1 MTALSIDIKWSRD
14 NFQLDMQADFSD
26 GITGI
31 FGASGAGKSSLLQL
45 IAGLE
50 KIDEGQILIGDNVIA
65 RSETKQFTPSHKRR
79 IGYVFQEGRLFPHM
93 SVRQNLLFATKY
105 VKTNN
110 QQFSLNEIVEL
121 LEIKPLLNKLP
132 RQLSGGEK
140 QRVAIGR
147 SLLSSPRLLLMD
159 EPFSALDTSLRR
171 QIIPFLIKINQK
183 LKLPIL
189 VVSHDLPDLL
199 SLSQQL
205 LLVKDGRILAQ
216 GNYLDLIEKDLLI
229 DIMEES
235 GLTNMIPFKIEHI
248 GKESFGLSNK
258 TNTGQIINIKRSTP
272 LNHFEIGDEINVS
285 IRPEDIAI
293 ALHEVKDVSIR
304 NQLEGT
310 ILQIIKH
317 GNHTYCLVD
326 VGFKLLVTI
335 TETSRQT
342 LNLKQGGIVWCLF
355 KSMALKTN
363 I

>member
-14 NFQLDMQADFSD
+14 NFNLDMQTDFSD

-50 KIDEGQILIGDNVIA
+50 QLDKGKIAIENDVLDN
-65 RSETKQFTPSHKRR
+65 SETKQFTASHKRR

-93 SVRQNLLFATKY
+93 NVRQNLLFATKY
-105 VKTNN
+105 IKKNK
-110 QQFSLNEIVEL
+110 QQFNINEIVKL
-121 LEIKPLLNKLP
+121 LEIESLLNKLP

-159 EPFSALDTSLRR
+159 EPFSALDISLRR
-171 QIIPFLIKINQK
+171 QIIPFLIKINQR

-199 SLSQQL
+199 SLSQTL
-205 LLVKDGRILAQ
+205 LLVKDGQILAQ
-216 GNYLDLIEKDLLI
+216 GNYFDLVEKDLLI
-229 DIMEES
+229 DIMKES
-235 GLTNMIPFKIEHI
+235 GLINMIPFKIKHI
-248 GKESFGLSNK
+248 GTHFFELNKK
-258 TNTGQIINIKRSTP
+258 TNSGQISIKRNKQ
-272 LNHFEIGDEINVS
+272 LQHFELDDEIHVS
-285 IRPEDIAI
+285 LRPEDIAI
-293 ALHEVKDVSIR
+293 ALHQIEDVSIR

-310 ILQIIKH
+310 IQQIIKH
-317 GNHTYCLVD
+317 GNQTYCLVD

-335 TETSRQT
+335 TEASRKALQ
-342 LNLKQGGIVWCLF
+342 LEKGERVWCLF
-355 KSMALKTN
+355 KSMALKVN

>member
-50 KIDEGQILIGDNVIA
+50 KLDEGQIKIGNDILDQ
-65 RSETKQFTPSHKRR
+65 SETKQFTPSHKRQ

-105 VKTNN
+105 IKESR
-110 QQFSLNEIVEL
+110 QQFKLDEIVEL
-121 LEIKPLLNKLP
+121 LEIESLLSKLP

-199 SLSQQL
+199 SLSQKL
-205 LLVKDGRILAQ
+205 LLVKDGQILAQ
-216 GNYLDLIEKDLLI
+216 GNYFELIEKDLLI
-229 DIMEES
+229 DILEES
-235 GLTNMIPFKIEHI
+235 GLTNMIPFKIVHI
-248 GKESFGLSNK
+248 DTDYFELSKK
-258 TNTGQIINIKRSTP
+258 TNKGQINIKRNKQ
-272 LNHFEIGDEINVS
+272 LQHFELDDEINVS
-285 IRPEDIAI
+285 LRPEDIAI
-293 ALHEVKDVSIR
+293 ALHQVEDVSIR

-317 GNHTYCLVD
+317 GNQTYCLVD

-335 TETSRQT
+335 TEASRQS
-342 LNLKQGGIVWCLF
+342 LKLTQGETVWCLF
-355 KSMALKTN
+355 KSMALKVN

>member
-1 MTALSIDIKWSRD
+1 MTALSIDIRWSRD
-14 NFQLDMQADFSD
+14 NFKLDMQADFSD
-26 GITGI
+26 GIIGI

-50 KIDEGQILIGDNVIA
+50 KIDEGQIIIGNDILDKTEN
-65 RSETKQFTPSHKRR
+65 KQFTPSHKRR

-105 VKTNN
+105 IKTNN
-110 QQFSLNEIVEL
+110 QQFSLNEIVDL
-121 LEIKPLLNKLP
+121 LEIESLLNKLP

-205 LLVKDGRILAQ
+205 LLVKDGRVLAQ

-248 GKESFGLSNK
+248 GKESFDLSK
-258 TNTGQIINIKRSTP
+258 QTSKGQINIKRSTP
-272 LNHFEIGDEINVS
+272 LNHFEINDEINVS

-310 ILQIIKH
+310 ISQIIKH

-342 LNLKQGGIVWCLF
+342 LKLEQGATVWCLF

-363 I
+363 V

>member
-1 MTALSIDIKWSRD
+1 MKALSIDIKWSRD
-14 NFQLDMQADFSD
+14 NFKLDMQADFSD

-50 KIDEGQILIGDNVIA
+50 KLDEGQITIGDDILDN
-65 RSETKQFTPSHKRR
+65 SKTKQFTAPHKRR

-93 SVRQNLLFATKY
+93 NVRQNLLFGTKY
-105 VKTNN
+105 IKASQ
-110 QQFSLNEIVEL
+110 QQFKFNEIVEL
-121 LEIKPLLNKLP
+121 LEIELLLNKLP
-132 RQLSGGEK
+132 KQLSGGEK

-159 EPFSALDTSLRR
+159 EPFSALDIALRR

-183 LKLPIL
+183 LKLPVL

-199 SLSQQL
+199 NLSQKL
-205 LLVKDGRILAQ
+205 LLIKDGRILAQ
-216 GNYLDLIEKDLLI
+216 GKYFELVEKDLLI

-248 GKESFGLSNK
+248 NPDYFELSKQTNK
-258 TNTGQIINIKRSTP
+258 GQINIKRNKQ
-272 LNHFEIGDEINVS
+272 LQHFEVNDEIHVS

-293 ALHEVKDVSIR
+293 ALHQIEDVSIR

-317 GNHTYCLVD
+317 GNQTYCLVD

-335 TETSRQT
+335 TEISR
-342 LNLKQGGIVWCLF
+342 LSLKLTQGKTVWCLF
-355 KSMALKTN
+355 KSMALKVN

>member
-1 MTALSIDIKWSRD
+1 MTALSIDIKWSKD
-14 NFQLDMQADFSD
+14 NFKLNMQADFSE

-50 KIDEGQILIGDNVIA
+50 KLDEGQISIGTDILDH
-65 RSETKQFTPSHKRR
+65 SQSKKFTPSHKRR

-93 SVRQNLLFATKY
+93 NVRQNLLFATKY
-105 VKTNN
+105 IKEAN
-110 QQFSLNEIVEL
+110 QQFSLDEVVEL
-121 LEIKPLLNKLP
+121 LEIEALLSKLP
-132 RQLSGGEK
+132 KQLSGGEK

-159 EPFSALDTSLRR
+159 EPFSALDISLRS

-199 SLSQQL
+199 SLSQKL
-205 LLVKDGRILAQ
+205 LLVKDGQVLAH
-216 GNYLDLIEKDLLI
+216 GNYFDLLEKELLI
-229 DIMEES
+229 DIMRDS
-235 GLTNMIPFKIEHI
+235 GMINMIPFKIENI
-248 GKESFGLSNK
+248 EADYFELGKMTNK
-258 TNTGQIINIKRSTP
+258 GKISIKRSNQSQHYS
-272 LNHFEIGDEINVS
+272 LGDEIS
-285 IRPEDIAI
+285 ISLRPEDIAI
-293 ALHEVKDVSIR
+293 ALRKVEAVSIR

-317 GNHTYCLVD
+317 GNQSYCLVD
-326 VGFKLLVTI
+326 VGFRLLVSI
-335 TETSRQT
+335 TETSRNKLDLEKGKT
-342 LNLKQGGIVWCLF
+342 VWCLF
-355 KSMALKTN
+355 KSVALKAN

>member
-1 MTALSIDIKWSRD
+1 MTTLSIDIKWSRD
-14 NFQLDMQADFSD
+14 NFKLDMQADFSN

-31 FGASGAGKSSLLQL
+31 FGASGSGKSSLLQL
-45 IAGLE
+45 ITGLE
-50 KIDEGQILIGDNVIA
+50 KIDEGQIIIGEDVLD
-65 RSETKQFTPSHKRR
+65 RSKTKQFTPSHKRR

-93 SVRQNLLFATKY
+93 NVRQNLLFACKY
-105 VKTNN
+105 VKNKN
-110 QQFSLNEIVEL
+110 QQFSLNEIVDL
-121 LEIKPLLNKLP
+121 LEIESLLNKLP
-132 RQLSGGEK
+132 KQLSGGEK

-159 EPFSALDTSLRR
+159 EPFSALDTALRR
-171 QIIPFLIKINQK
+171 QIIPFLIKINKK
-183 LKLPIL
+183 LNLPIL

-199 SLSQQL
+199 SLSQNL
-205 LLVKDGRILAQ
+205 LLVKDGKVLAQ
-216 GNYLDLIEKDLLI
+216 GNYFELVEKDLLL

-235 GLTNMIPFKIEHI
+235 GFTNMIPFKIEHI
-248 GKESFGLSNK
+248 GEASLELSKK
-258 TNTGQIINIKRSTP
+258 TNQGQINISRNKP
-272 LNHFEIGDEINVS
+272 LSHFEIGDEINVS

-293 ALHEVKDVSIR
+293 ALHQIEDVSIR

-335 TETSRQT
+335 TETSRAA
-342 LNLKQGGIVWCLF
+342 LNLEEREKVWCLF

>member
-14 NFQLDMQADFSD
+14 NFKLDMRAEFSN

-50 KIDEGQILIGDNVIA
+50 KIDEGEIIIGNTIID

-93 SVRQNLLFATKY
+93 NVSQNLRFATKY
-105 VKTNN
+105 VKDYD
-110 QQFSLNEIVEL
+110 QQFQLSEIVDL
-121 LEIKPLLNKLP
+121 LEIEPLLNKLP

-159 EPFSALDTSLRR
+159 EPFSALDISLRK
-171 QIIPFLIKINQK
+171 QIIPFLIKINKK

-199 SLSQQL
+199 SLSQKL
-205 LLVKDGRILAQ
+205 LLVKNGQVLAH
-216 GNYLDLIEKDLLI
+216 GKYFDLVEKDIFI

-248 GKESFGLSNK
+248 GKSSFELSKK
-258 TNTGQIINIKRSTP
+258 TNTGQINISRNKP
-272 LNHFEIGDEINVS
+272 LNHFESSDEINVS

-293 ALHEVKDVSIR
+293 ALHPVEDISIR
-304 NQLEGT
+304 NQLEGC

-335 TETSRQT
+335 TEASRKA
-342 LNLKQGGIVWCLF
+342 LKLKEKGKVWCLF
-355 KSMALKTN
+355 KSMALKVN

>member
-14 NFQLDMQADFSD
+14 NFNLDMQTDFTD

-50 KIDEGQILIGDNVIA
+50 KLDEGQITIGDDILDN
-65 RSETKQFTPSHKRR
+65 SKTKQFTASHKRR

-93 SVRQNLLFATKY
+93 NVRQNLLFATKY
-105 VKTNN
+105 IKVSQ
-110 QQFSLNEIVEL
+110 QQFKLSEIVEL
-121 LEIKPLLNKLP
+121 LEIESLLNKLP

-159 EPFSALDTSLRR
+159 EPFSALDTSLRQ
-171 QIIPFLIKINQK
+171 QIIPFLIKINQR

-199 SLSQQL
+199 SLSQKL
-205 LLVKDGRILAQ
+205 LLVKDGQILAQ
-216 GNYLDLIEKDLLI
+216 GNYFDLIENDLLI
-229 DIMEES
+229 DIMKES
-235 GLTNMIPFKIEHI
+235 GLINMIPFKIEHI
-248 GKESFGLSNK
+248 DTDYFELSKK
-258 TNTGQIINIKRSTP
+258 TNKGIISIKRKKQ
-272 LNHFEIGDEINVS
+272 LQHFELDDEIHVS
-285 IRPEDIAI
+285 LRPEDIAI
-293 ALHEVKDVSIR
+293 ALHQVEHVSIR
-304 NQLEGT
+304 NQLEGI

-317 GNHTYCLVD
+317 GNQTYCLVD

-335 TETSRQT
+335 TETSRQK
-342 LNLKQGGIVWCLF
+342 LKLTQGETVWCLF
-355 KSMALKTN
+355 KSMALKVN

>member
-1 MTALSIDIKWSRD
+1 M
-14 NFQLDMQADFSD
+14 N
-26 GITGI
+26 
-31 FGASGAGKSSLLQL
+31 
-45 IAGLE
+45 
-50 KIDEGQILIGDNVIA
+50 
-65 RSETKQFTPSHKRR
+65 
-79 IGYVFQEGRLFPHM
+79 
-93 SVRQNLLFATKY
+93 VRQNLLFATKY
-105 VKTNN
+105 VRTNN
-110 QQFSLNEIVEL
+110 QQFSLNEIVKL
-121 LEIKPLLNKLP
+121 LEIELLLNKLP

-248 GKESFGLSNK
+248 GKESFNLSNK
-258 TNTGQIINIKRSTP
+258 TNKGQINIKRSTP
-272 LNHFEIGDEINVS
+272 INHFEIGDEINVS

-293 ALHEVKDVSIR
+293 ALHKVEDVSIQ

-335 TETSRQT
+335 TETSQQT
-342 LNLKQGGIVWCLF
+342 LNLEQGGTVWCLF

>member
-1 MTALSIDIKWSRD
+1 MTALSIDIEWSRD
-14 NFQLDMQADFSD
+14 NFNLDMQADFSN
-26 GITGI
+26 GITGV

-50 KIDEGQILIGDNVIA
+50 KIDEGHIQIGDDILD

-93 SVRQNLLFATKY
+93 SVRQNLLFACKY

-110 QQFSLNEIVEL
+110 QQFSLTGIVEL
-121 LEIKPLLNKLP
+121 LDIESLLHKLP

-159 EPFSALDTSLRR
+159 EPFSALDTALRR

-199 SLSQQL
+199 SLSQKL
-205 LLVKDGRILAQ
+205 LLVKDGKILAQ
-216 GNYLDLIEKDLLI
+216 GNYFELVEKDLLL

-235 GLTNMIPFKIEHI
+235 GLTNMIPFKLEHI
-248 GKESFGLSNK
+248 GKESFELSKETNK
-258 TNTGQIINIKRSTP
+258 GQINIKRSKP

-293 ALHEVKDVSIR
+293 ALHQIEDVSIR

-317 GNHTYCLVD
+317 GNHTYCMVD

-335 TETSRQT
+335 TETSRQA
-342 LNLKQGGIVWCLF
+342 LNLKQGGAVWCLF
-355 KSMALKTN
+355 KSMALKIN

>member
-14 NFQLDMQADFSD
+14 NFKLDMRAEFSN

-50 KIDEGQILIGDNVIA
+50 KIDEGEIIIDGAVID

-93 SVRQNLLFATKY
+93 NVRQNLLFGTKY
-105 VKTNN
+105 VKNYD
-110 QQFSLNEIVEL
+110 QQFKLSEIVDL
-121 LEIKPLLNKLP
+121 LEIESLLNKRP
-132 RQLSGGEK
+132 KQLSGGEK

-159 EPFSALDTSLRR
+159 EPFSALDISLRK
-171 QIIPFLIKINQK
+171 QIIPFLIKINKK

-199 SLSQQL
+199 SLSQKL
-205 LLVKDGRILAQ
+205 LLVKDGQVLAH
-216 GNYLDLIEKDLLI
+216 GKYFDLIEKDMFI

-248 GKESFGLSNK
+248 GKSSFELSKK
-258 TNTGQIINIKRSTP
+258 TNTGQINISRNKP
-272 LNHFEIGDEINVS
+272 LNHFEPNDEINVS
-285 IRPEDIAI
+285 IRPEDITI
-293 ALHEVKDVSIR
+293 ALHRVENISIR
-304 NQLEGT
+304 NQLEGH

-317 GNHTYCLVD
+317 GNHTYCLID

-335 TETSRQT
+335 TETSRKALT
-342 LNLKQGGIVWCLF
+342 LEEKGKVWCLF
-355 KSMALKTN
+355 KSMALKVN

>member
-1 MTALSIDIKWSRD
+1 MTTLSINIKWSKD
-14 NFQLDMQADFSD
+14 NFTLDMKANFSD

-50 KIDEGQILIGDNVIA
+50 RLDEGQIAIGNDILDD
-65 RSETKQFTPSHKRR
+65 SETKTFTPSHKRK

-93 SVRQNLLFATKY
+93 NVHQNLLFATRYIK
-105 VKTNN
+105 KDK
-110 QQFSLNEIVEL
+110 QQISLEEVVQL
-121 LEIKPLLNKLP
+121 LEIDTLLTKFP
-132 RQLSGGEK
+132 KQLSGGEK

-159 EPFSALDTSLRR
+159 EPFSALDASLRR
-171 QIIPFLIKINQK
+171 QIIPYLIKINQK

-199 SLSQQL
+199 NLSQKL
-205 LLVKDGRILAQ
+205 LLVKDGQIIAQ
-216 GNYLDLIEKDLLI
+216 GNYLDLIEQDLLI

-235 GLTNMIPFKIEHI
+235 GLNNMIPFKIEHI
-248 GKESFGLSNK
+248 DTDYFELSK
-258 TNTGQIINIKRSTP
+258 TTPKGIIKIKRNKQ
-272 LNHFEIGDEINVS
+272 LQHFEKGDEINVS
-285 IRPEDIAI
+285 LRPEDIAI
-293 ALHEVKDVSIR
+293 ALNQIKNVSIR

-317 GNHTYCLVD
+317 GNQTYCLVD

-335 TETSRQT
+335 TETSRQS
-342 LNLKQGGIVWCLF
+342 LKLFQGEKVWCLF
-355 KSMALKTN
+355 KSMALKVN
-363 I
+363 V